1 MSQALLAFWISQGAD
16 LEQTLPILMKNEIEN
31 AAKIKSMKIQR
42 EQIRQNINKI
52 MATLAE
58 NTHST
63 QRRW

>member
-1 MSQALLAFWISQGAD
+1 MSQALLAFWIDMCAD
-16 LEQTLPILMKNEIEN
+16 LEKTLAILMENEIKN
-31 AAKIKSMKIQR
+31 ADKIKSMKIQR